1 MRWPITIVVLSLVL
15 AISLGLYRLKSQ
27 VQQLERRLA
36 VATAQLED
44 NRRDSRILAAEW
56 SFLSQ
61 PSRVQALARRYLA
74 LRPLAPEQVGRL
86 AGLPATSG
94 SQHDAVKTRNHGTK
108 DEVVRSNDQ
117 KQLGAPPLPGWKPA
131 KPRRVERIILASS
144 GKRS

>member
-1 MRWPITIVVLSLVL
+1 MRWPVTIIVLSLVL

-74 LRPLAPEQVGRL
+74 LRPLAPEQIGGL
-86 AGLPATSG
+86 AGLPMKAG
-94 SQHDAVKTRNHGTK
+94 GPKGTHR
-108 DEVVRSNDQ
+108 EPF
-117 KQLGAPPLPGWKPA
+117 GAPPVPGWKPA
-131 KPRRVERIILASS
+131 KPRRGGRIILASS
-144 GKRS
+144 GKQP